1 MTLYDIVTTLINI
14 AKKQPNI
21 NYTGEGDI
29 YILNSLPNIDYSVFF
44 ITQNN
49 HTQREDTVNYN
60 LTLFYIDR
68 VNSSG
73 NNVLQIQS
81 TGMLALNN
89 IINNFNNL
97 YDVEVGDIDYTTFV
111 HRFQDDCAGVYA
123 NVTITADAEL
133 GTCGF

>member
-29 YILNSLPNIDYSVFF
+29 YTLNSLPNIDYSVFYV
-44 ITQNN
+44 TQSN
-49 HTQREDTVNYN
+49 HTQREDTINYN

-68 VNSSG
+68 VNSNG

-111 HRFQDDCAGVYA
+111 HRFQDDCAGIYA

-133 GTCGF
+133 GLCGF

>member
-29 YILNSLPNIDYSVFF
+29 YILNSLPNIDYSVFY

-68 VNSSG
+68 VNSNG

>member
-29 YILNSLPNIDYSVFF
+29 YILNSLPNIDYSVFY

-89 IINNFNNL
+89 IINKFNNL
-97 YDVEVGDIDYTTFV
+97 YDVEVGDIDFTTFV

>member
-21 NYTGEGDI
+21 NYAENGDI
-29 YILNSLPNIDYSVFF
+29 YTLNSIPNINYSVFY

-89 IINNFNNL
+89 ILNNFNNL
-97 YDVEVGDIDYTTFV
+97 YDVEVGDIDFTTFV

-133 GTCGF
+133 GLCGF

>member
-1 MTLYDIVTTLINI
+1 MTLYDIVTGFKNI

-21 NYTGEGDI
+21 NYVGDGDI
-29 YILNSLPNIDYSVFF
+29 YSLNSMPNLEYGVFF
-44 ITQNN
+44 ITQSN
-49 HTQREDTVNYN
+49 HTQNEDTINYN

>member
-29 YILNSLPNIDYSVFF
+29 YILNSLPNIDYSVFY

-68 VNSSG
+68 VNSNG

-123 NVTITADAEL
+123 NTTITADAEL
-133 GTCGF
+133 GLCGF

>member
-29 YILNSLPNIDYSVFF
+29 YILNSLPNIDYSVFY

-97 YDVEVGDIDYTTFV
+97 YDVEVGDIDFTTFV

>member
-29 YILNSLPNIDYSVFF
+29 YTLNSLPNIDYSVFF

-49 HTQREDTVNYN
+49 HTQREDTINYN

-68 VNSSG
+68 VNSNG

-97 YDVEVGDIDYTTFV
+97 YDVEVDDIDYTTFV

>member
-29 YILNSLPNIDYSVFF
+29 YILNSLPNIDYSVFY

-68 VNSSG
+68 VNSNG

-133 GTCGF
+133 GVCGY

>member
-29 YILNSLPNIDYSVFF
+29 YTLNSLPNIDYSVFY

-68 VNSSG
+68 VNSNG